1 MYEWVLKT
9 YPKTLAFLLPDGLI
23 YKYHELQKMLV
34 NGEFK
39 RIAGKMTQVSF
50 SESEYGIQ
58 SQAV

>member
-1 MYEWVLKT
+1 MGNKNIPQNT
-9 YPKTLAFLLPDGLI
+9 RFLLPDGLI

-50 SESEYGIQ
+50 SEYEYGIQ